1 MVERRPPIAQPPRL
15 LDRVRIESRRRRLSP
30 RTEEAYVAW
39 ARRFILFHGKR
50 HPETMGALEVI
61 AFLSHLAVERRVSA
75 STQNQAFS
83 ALVFL
88 YRRVLDRSLEGLD
101 GATRAREPSRVPV
114 VMTRQEVRTVLER
127 LRGTKRLQ
135 ATLLYGGGLRLL
147 ELLRLR
153 VKDVDVERR
162 RLTVH
167 EPKGGRERM
176 VPLPRRATD
185 ALVGH
190 LATVRRVWQQDL
202 EADYDGVVL
211 PAALGRKLPRASTE
225 WGWQWLFPASRL
237 VRDPRGRALRHH
249 QHPSAL
255 QRAVRAAARDAGLA
269 KRVST
274 HTFRHSFATHLLED
288 GSDIRTVQEL
298 LGHRDVK
305 TTMIYTH
312 VANQGPLG
320 VASPADRL

>member
-1 MVERRPPIAQPPRL
+1 MAAAQPPRL
-15 LDRVRIESRRRRLSP
+15 LERIRLEARRRRLSL

-50 HPETMGALEVI
+50 HPDEMGGIEVI
-61 AFLSHLAVERRVSA
+61 AFLSHLAVERRVSP

-88 YRRVLDRSLEGLD
+88 FRRVLDRELEGLD
-101 GATRAREPSRVPV
+101 GAVRAREPSRVPV
-114 VMTRQEVRTVLER
+114 VLTRDETRAVLAE

-153 VKDVDVERR
+153 VKDVDLERR
-162 RLTVH
+162 QLSIR

-176 VPLPRRATD
+176 TPLPRRSVE
-185 ALVGH
+185 ALAAH
-190 LATVRRVWQQDL
+190 LAEVKRIWRRDL
-202 EADYDGVVL
+202 ETGGGHVL
-211 PAALGRKLPRASTE
+211 LPWALGRKYPGASTD
-225 WGWQWLFPASRL
+225 WGWQWVFPAARPG
-237 VRDPRGRALRHH
+237 RDPRSGRTLRHH

-255 QRAVRAAARDAGLA
+255 QRAVRKAVQKAGLTKPA
-269 KRVST
+269 T
-274 HTFRHSFATHLLED
+274 CHTFRHSFATHLLED

-312 VANQGPLG
+312 VVNHGPLG